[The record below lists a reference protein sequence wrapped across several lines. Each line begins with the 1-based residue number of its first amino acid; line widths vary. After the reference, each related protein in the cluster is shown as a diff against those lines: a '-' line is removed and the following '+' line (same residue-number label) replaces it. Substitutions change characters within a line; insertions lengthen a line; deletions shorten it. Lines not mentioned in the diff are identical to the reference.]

1 MLSLKIKG
9 NKHGN
14 EGIGPDLLAIG
25 DDRFPVLDF
34 QYPQTG
40 TITDF
45 IVVRHLPNKSVYT
58 FVTKNVT
65 PCDSNRAGT
74 LLISVAIPAGERVDS
89 LFNLLIELSSCYKQQ
104 YMAFDGTNYHFLD
117 APENPEPF
125 EEIISRHKIE
135 KYPYRTI
142 VTSDDLNSV
151 AYIFMTPAQIA
162 ALLDD
167 PMRPEFAKFG
177 QIVLAPMANPASM
190 PSTISVPTRIWRNYK
205 IVVNGRQSPQI
216 VSDPKKPV
224 AITIPETDNT
234 EAASLTFTIEQVRAG
249 EVEGAV
255 ADDIAQVINITLTP
269 EKKIITAV
277 IDDEG
282 EADSANPPTMS
293 MPLGSS
299 ASAKKSH
306 GKPAAKKKNN
316 NVIIIAIAVICVL
329 FAGVAAYFFLFND
342 KEEEKVESP
351 EIYDNAFDN
360 TIQVPGAND
369 NAQPSTQAPKENR
382 QRGGARPVSEK
393 PIPDNNAP
401 KQKPE
406 EQKISNEAS
415 SAVLEGMQGNTQP
428 KENQLGSRQNTLSEP
443 SLPEP
448 KAKPEP
454 KPDRNPSGSA
464 TPGNTPVLH

>member
-25 DDRFPVLDF
+25 DDRFPVLDS

-65 PCDSNRAGT
+65 PCDSNRPGT

-104 YMAFDGTNYHFLD
+104 YMAFDGSNYHFLD

-125 EEIISRHKIE
+125 EEIINRHPIE

-142 VTSDDLNSV
+142 VTSDDLNSI

-190 PSTISVPTRIWRNYK
+190 PSTINVPTRIWRNYK
-205 IVVNGRQSPQI
+205 VVINGQQSSQI

-224 AITIPETDNT
+224 AINIPETEST
-234 EAASLTFTIEQVRAG
+234 EAASLTFTIEQVRDG
-249 EVEGAV
+249 QIKGAV
-255 ADDIAQVINITLTP
+255 ADDIAQVINITLIP
-269 EKKIITAV
+269 EKKAITAV
-277 IDDEG
+277 VAEDDG
-282 EADSANPPTMS
+282 EAPATMS
-293 MPLGSS
+293 MPLGASSS
-299 ASAKKSH
+299 AKPHKASKPQAKSS
-306 GKPAAKKKNN
+306 KKKNN
-316 NVIIIAIAVICVL
+316 TLMFVCTFATFLVI
-329 FAGVAAYFFLFND
+329 AGVACFFLFFNN
-342 KEEEKVESP
+342 KEETRPATEQLYNDPLGTGTTV
-351 EIYDNAFDN
+351 
-360 TIQVPGAND
+360 VPGTTEREKSRQAP
-369 NAQPSTQAPKENR
+369 APAPKENR
-382 QRGGARPVSEK
+382 QRSESRPNNDAPTSANPQSTESAATSTLVEGIQNAHNPK
-393 PIPDNNAP
+393 PENQLGTRQTLAEPSAPENAP
-401 KQKPE
+401 KQ
-406 EQKISNEAS
+406 NS
-415 SAVLEGMQGNTQP
+415 S
-428 KENQLGSRQNTLSEP
+428 P
-443 SLPEP
+443 S
-448 KAKPEP
+448 
-454 KPDRNPSGSA
+454 DPSGKHKPQPQPS
-464 TPGNTPVLH
+464 GDILH

>member
-25 DDRFPVLDF
+25 DDRFPVLDS

-40 TITDF
+40 SITDF

-65 PCDSNRAGT
+65 PCDSNRPGT
-74 LLISVAIPAGERVDS
+74 LLISVAIPSGERVDS

-104 YMAFDGTNYHFLD
+104 YMAYDGTNYHFLD

-125 EEIISRHKIE
+125 EEIISRHPIE

-190 PSTISVPTRIWRNYK
+190 ASTINVPTRIWRNYK
-205 IVVNGRQSPQI
+205 VVVNGQQSSQI

-224 AITIPETDNT
+224 AITIPETDST
-234 EAASLTFTIEQVRAG
+234 EAASLTFTIEQVRDG
-249 EVEGAV
+249 QIKGAM
-255 ADDIAQVINITLTP
+255 ADDIAQVINITLVP
-269 EKKIITAV
+269 EKKAITAV
-277 IDDEG
+277 IAEEDND
-282 EADSANPPTMS
+282 APATMS
-293 MPLGSS
+293 MPLGGSP
-299 ASAKKSH
+299 SAKPRKGS
-306 GKPAAKKKNN
+306 KAQAAKKKNN
-316 NVIIIAIAVICVL
+316 VLMLVCSFATFLII
-329 FAGVAAYFFLFND
+329 AGVAGYFLFSS
-342 KEEEKVESP
+342 KEEARPATEQLYNDPMGSGAAATPGVVEREKDRP
-351 EIYDNAFDN
+351 A
-360 TIQVPGAND
+360 P
-369 NAQPSTQAPKENR
+369 APKES
-382 QRGGARPVSEK
+382 RPRAESRSNTSNNDAPTSANPQSTGSAASSTLVEG
-393 PIPDNNAP
+393 INNAHNS
-401 KQKPE
+401 KPE
-406 EQKISNEAS
+406 S
-415 SAVLEGMQGNTQP
+415 
-428 KENQLGSRQNTLSEP
+428 QLGSRSTLSEP
-443 SLPEP
+443 SIPES
-448 KAKPEP
+448 AP
-454 KPDRNPSGSA
+454 KPKPTPTSPADPTGQHGSGPQ
-464 TPGNTPVLH
+464 TELLH